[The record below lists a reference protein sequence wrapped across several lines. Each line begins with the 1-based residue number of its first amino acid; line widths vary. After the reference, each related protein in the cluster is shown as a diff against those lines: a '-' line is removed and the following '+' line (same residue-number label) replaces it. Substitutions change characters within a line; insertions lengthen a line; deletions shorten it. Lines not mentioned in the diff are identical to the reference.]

1 MCELLDRTR
10 IPLAAE
16 GRGLRAARLQGLLK
30 LGWDFWWRIAE
41 WFECW
46 LGLWRRLAG
55 FAMQTQLQTQWCWS
69 ACSVSVSTS
78 YDSTST
84 WTQCSLVNAELGQ
97 TTCCQNGSTAQ
108 CNQPWYLD
116 LALTRTGNLA
126 SWAGGTATMA
136 QVKSEIRNGRPLGAR
151 IGWSGGGGH
160 FVMIAGYRCSAA
172 DDWLDIR
179 DPISGSTDVTL
190 ATFTS
195 SYQGTGSW
203 THSYYTTP

>member
-10 IPLAAE
+10 IPLSPE
-16 GRGLRAARLQGLLK
+16 GQRLRAARWQDSLRLWWAL
-30 LGWDFWWRIAE
+30 WWRIAE

-46 LGLWRRLAG
+46 LRLWRRLSG
-55 FAMQTQLQTQWCWS
+55 FTMQTQLQTQWCWAAS
-69 ACSVSVSTS
+69 SVSVSTF

-84 WTQCSLVNAELGQ
+84 WSQCSVVNAELGQ
-97 TTCCQNGSTAQ
+97 TTCCTNGSTAQ

-116 LALTRTGNLA
+116 RALTRTGNLA
-126 SWAGGTATMA
+126 SWAGGAATMA

-160 FVMIAGYRCSAA
+160 FVMIAGYRCDD
-172 DDWLDIR
+172 DDWLDVR
-179 DPISGSTDVTL
+179 DPIYGSTDVTL

-203 THSYYTTP
+203 THTYYTSP